1 MRRFIL
7 VLFGCLLMSP
17 ALRAETRAFGSMEEA
32 QIYQQNGSRLK
43 GELPQQKTM
52 DEQEWKAF
60 LQKRLE
66 NVDISELPANERMD
80 KMSSMS
86 TVKEDHM
93 DKRSFFEKVYDEAM
107 ARISTNP
114 EASDIELKNVQ
125 YYELQTEEEPVVTIG
140 GKAVPQISVTLP
152 DGKKHTVPAYEHIP
166 YLATQIEVLPSG
178 LLKVSETFTLIA
190 DGRKVR
196 EGMVRVFKK
205 EALSR
210 KNKVK
215 LLLNEVAVN
224 GTVVPYEVAEQ
235 GKNYLIR
242 PRQNYR
248 LPAGV
253 YVYNFSYVVDRYL
266 WNYGDFYQLYWNAT
280 GSFLNL
286 IVSNSVVSFKLPG
299 TEPAVRK
306 YVVTGFPGRLDG
318 NNAVMLDGAENRIAF
333 SNIRPLRVGEGMH
346 VFMMLPKVDFTA
358 PDFSKKTVWFFE
370 EYGDI
375 ALAFALF
382 VIAGV
387 SCFLS
392 WRYIRNRLKFAN
404 ITPENAALSRY
415 LWTGKKDKALIGC
428 CLLDLFRKNAIDIQE
443 QDNDI
448 FLVRKNMLG
457 KTLSVFEKKI
467 LSLLFGKKDNILQ
480 VGIKSKNKML
490 QVLKLVARDTEQKK
504 QKLVLRMGGMYIF
517 FNAAMLLCT
526 ELGMALLA
534 DNMMLFSVFLA
545 ADVLLVAG
553 VLLWQIGWERPFVR
567 VLWRGLAVIPA
578 VGGFMMFVAYVHVIS
593 ALLLYG
599 AVVLMSVFVRKFMD
613 DGALLQNAVKSVQ
626 NVRDFLR
633 GQSGTFSEN
642 RNFLLQQSNIW
653 ALDLQRYYGRN
664 DKVKDFYRLDI
675 VARLI
680 ETL

>member
-1 MRRFIL
+1 MRSFIF
-7 VLFGCLLMSP
+7 VLIGGLLMPSV
-17 ALRAETRAFGSMEEA
+17 LQAETRAFGSMEEA

-52 DEQEWKAF
+52 DEQEWKEF

-66 NVDISELPANERMD
+66 NVDISTLPENDRMD

-86 TVKEDHM
+86 TVKEDRS

-114 EASDIELKNVQ
+114 EASDIELKNIQ
-125 YYELQTEEEPVVTIG
+125 YYELQPEEETAVTIAG
-140 GKAVPQISVTLP
+140 RTIPQISITLP
-152 DGKKHTVPAYEHIP
+152 DGQKHLVPAYEHIP
-166 YLATQIEVLPSG
+166 YLGTQIEVLPSG

-205 EALSR
+205 EAPSH

-215 LLLNEVAVN
+215 LLLNEVTVN
-224 GTVVPYEVAEQ
+224 GTVIPYEVVEQ

-242 PRQNYR
+242 PQQNYR

-253 YVYNFSYVVDRYL
+253 YIYNFSYVVDRYL

-286 IVSNSVVSFKLPG
+286 IISNAVVSFKLPG

-306 YVVTGFPGRLDG
+306 YVVTGFPGRLNG
-318 NNAVMLDGAENRIAF
+318 NNAVMLDGSENRIAF
-333 SNIRPLRVGEGMH
+333 SNIRPLRIGEGMH
-346 VFMMLPKVDFTA
+346 VFMMLPKVDFAA
-358 PDFSKKTVWFFE
+358 PDFSKKTVWLFE

-375 ALAFALF
+375 LLSFILF
-382 VIAGV
+382 VVAGV

-392 WRYIRNRLKFAN
+392 WRYIKNRLKFEN
-404 ITPENAALSRY
+404 ITPDNAALSRY
-415 LWTGKKDKALIGC
+415 LWKGKTDKTLVGC
-428 CLLDLFRKNAIDIQE
+428 CLLDLFRRNAIDIQE

-457 KTLSVFEKKI
+457 RSLSAFEKKV

-480 VGIKSKNKML
+480 VGLKSKNKLL
-490 QVLKLVARDTEQKK
+490 QVLKQVITDTEKKK
-504 QKLVLRMGGMYIF
+504 QKLVLKLSGMYIF
-517 FNAAMLLCT
+517 FNSVILLCA

-534 DNMMLFSVFLA
+534 DNMMMFFACLF
-545 ADVLLVAG
+545 ADLLVIAG
-553 VLLWQIGWERPFVR
+553 VLFWQRDREYRIARILQRSVALIL
-567 VLWRGLAVIPA
+567 VL
-578 VGGFMMFVAYVHVIS
+578 GGFIVFAAYMHVVSAVMLCIS
-593 ALLLYG
+593 IG
-599 AVVLMSVFVRKFMD
+599 LMSVFVRRFMD
-613 DGALLQNAVKSVQ
+613 DGALLQNAVKSAQ
-626 NVRDFLR
+626 NLRDFLR
-633 GQSGTFSEN
+633 SQSETFSEN
-642 RNFLLQQSNIW
+642 RNFLLQQSNIL
-653 ALDLQRYYGRN
+653 ALDLQRYYNCN
-664 DKVKDFYRLDI
+664 DKIKDFYRLDI
-675 VARLI
+675 VIRLV
-680 ETL
+680 EML